1 MDAFTSFLI
10 DWGYWGML
18 LSAFLAGSVF
28 PFSSEA
34 VMLALMA
41 TGGLD
46 TWQLVAYATV
56 GNVAGGMF
64 NYVIGSLGRLDW
76 IEHYLHVKPEQL
88 VRAKRF
94 MHGHGAWMGFF
105 AFVPLLGCAITVLLG
120 LMRANPYISVLS
132 ITLGKFIRYWLLA
145 YGAELII

>member
-1 MDAFTSFLI
+1 
-10 DWGYWGML
+10 
-18 LSAFLAGSVF
+18 
-28 PFSSEA
+28 
-34 VMLALMA
+34 MLALMA
-41 TGGLD
+41 TGLD
-46 TWQLVAYATV
+46 TGQLVAYATV

-64 NYVIGSLGRLDW
+64 NYVIGSFGRLDW

-88 VRAKRF
+88 ERAKRF
-94 MHGHGAWMGFF
+94 MHGHGAWMCFF
-105 AFVPLLGCAITVLLG
+105 AFVPLLGSAITVLLG

>member
-1 MDAFTSFLI
+1 
-10 DWGYWGML
+10 
-18 LSAFLAGSVF
+18 
-28 PFSSEA
+28 
-34 VMLALMA
+34 
-41 TGGLD
+41 
-46 TWQLVAYATV
+46 
-56 GNVAGGMF
+56 MF
-64 NYVIGSLGRLDW
+64 NYVIGSFGRLDW

-88 VRAKRF
+88 ERAKRF

-105 AFVPLLGCAITVLLG
+105 AFVPLLGSAITVLLG

>member
-1 MDAFTSFLI
+1 
-10 DWGYWGML
+10 
-18 LSAFLAGSVF
+18 
-28 PFSSEA
+28 
-34 VMLALMA
+34 MLALMA
-41 TGGLD
+41 TGLD

-64 NYVIGSLGRLDW
+64 NYVIGSFGRLDW

-88 VRAKRF
+88 EHAKRF

-105 AFVPLLGCAITVLLG
+105 AFVPLLGSAITVLLG